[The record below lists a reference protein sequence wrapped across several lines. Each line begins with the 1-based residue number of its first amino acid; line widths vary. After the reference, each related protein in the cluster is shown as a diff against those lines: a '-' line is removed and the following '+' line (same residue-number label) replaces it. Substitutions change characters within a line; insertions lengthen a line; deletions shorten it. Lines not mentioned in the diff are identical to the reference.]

1 MTYQV
6 HILVMFLVFF
16 IKKKEYFDCFL
27 VWNNFFFYISIAKL
41 SKKNPEPS
49 VTESFETTGMRT
61 THHLQHI
68 DFTTENA
75 TSSRITTSATN
86 STRIS
91 TSSSVTQLQ
100 AVSLDPIT
108 SSLATVLQTSLQ
120 KTYANSNA
128 TTSVSLF
135 QTYTSNLSHVNL
147 ARATTSRYPK
157 KRITI

>member
-1 MTYQV
+1 
-6 HILVMFLVFF
+6 
-16 IKKKEYFDCFL
+16 
-27 VWNNFFFYISIAKL
+27 
-41 SKKNPEPS
+41 
-49 VTESFETTGMRT
+49 MRT

-100 AVSLDPIT
+100 TVSLDPIT

-120 KTYANSNA
+120 KTYANINA

-157 KRITI
+157 KNALQFNFSESNNIPSTTTISSNYSIYWKDWNTSPIYFCASTNPK